1 MGDYAAWY
9 RTITAGIRRQ
19 KHGVQALRALNK
31 VLTAAM
37 YAAYPA
43 LVFLTLIRGG
53 VRVCAPYVLVPGV
66 FFVLLSL
73 VRRKIN
79 RKRPYETWDLD
90 PLIPKKTRGNSM
102 PSRHVF
108 SCAVISMCFLKI
120 SLPLGIAG
128 FVITALSALVRV
140 LGGVHYPED
149 TLAGGAAG
157 ILAGLLLW
165 LT

>member
-9 RTITAGIRRQ
+9 RKITAGIRTR
-19 KHGVQALRALNK
+19 KHAVQALHALNK
-31 VLTAAM
+31 VLTAVM

-43 LVFLTLIRGG
+43 LVLAYLIRGG
-53 VRVCAPYVLVPGV
+53 IRACAPFVLIPGIS
-66 FFVLLSL
+66 FVLLSL

-90 PLIPKKTRGNSM
+90 PLIAKKTKGNSM

-108 SCAVISMCFLKI
+108 SCAVISMCLLKS

-149 TLAGGAAG
+149 TLVGGAVG